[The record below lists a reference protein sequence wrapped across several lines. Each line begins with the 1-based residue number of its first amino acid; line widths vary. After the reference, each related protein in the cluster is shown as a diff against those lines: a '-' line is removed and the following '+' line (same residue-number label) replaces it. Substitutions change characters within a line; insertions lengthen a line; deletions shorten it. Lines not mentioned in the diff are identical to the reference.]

1 VGVRV
6 WRVTMNIPNL
16 LQPATPVRS
25 IALARGYIGLLRPVT
40 SFRIITLYSIVVV
53 LLWLGLFLL

>member
-1 VGVRV
+1 
-6 WRVTMNIPNL
+6 MNIPNL